1 MGNEISTINIAIRDA
16 PRYMLAFFMA
26 RNYST
31 AKDNKKDFY

>member
-1 MGNEISTINIAIRDA
+1 MGNEISTINIAIKDA
-16 PRYMLAFFMA
+16 PRAMLAFFTA